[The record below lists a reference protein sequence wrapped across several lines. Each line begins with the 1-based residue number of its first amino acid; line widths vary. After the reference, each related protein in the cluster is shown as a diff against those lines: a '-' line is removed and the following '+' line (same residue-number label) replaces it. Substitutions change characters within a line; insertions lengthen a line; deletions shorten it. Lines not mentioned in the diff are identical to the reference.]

1 MKIKR
6 KYAEEVSLSQ
16 LIPAPTLKIISLRN
30 SLFYKLG
37 QFRKDTYNEQEEEL
51 TDDELIKTIKTRKL
65 KDQVVRADAMTD
77 YTAVDDIANG
87 IRATKKKIPT
97 NSVVSKSLDIA
108 ALRKRQQE
116 IRNLIDRADDKEDS
130 EVTYDFPDCSG
141 FEDRNQLTEDVTED
155 PQQRKMQSILQ
166 TNF

>member
-65 KDQVVRADAMTD
+65 KD
-77 YTAVDDIANG
+77 
-87 IRATKKKIPT
+87 
-97 NSVVSKSLDIA
+97 
-108 ALRKRQQE
+108 
-116 IRNLIDRADDKEDS
+116 
-130 EVTYDFPDCSG
+130 
-141 FEDRNQLTEDVTED
+141 
-155 PQQRKMQSILQ
+155 
-166 TNF
+166 